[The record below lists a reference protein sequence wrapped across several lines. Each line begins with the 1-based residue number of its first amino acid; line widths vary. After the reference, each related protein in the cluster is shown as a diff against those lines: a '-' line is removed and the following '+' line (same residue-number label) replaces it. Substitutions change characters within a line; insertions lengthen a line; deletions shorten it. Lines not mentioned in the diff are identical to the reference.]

1 MASIKVF
8 ILGFRRGTKSQYPSQ
23 VILRIDNVVDYKEA
37 SKYIGY
43 KVVYKD
49 SNGNIYRGK
58 IVRLHGRKGL
68 VRAVFK
74 PNLPG
79 QAIGGVGEL
88 IS

>member
-1 MASIKVF
+1 MKSIKVF
-8 ILGFRRGTKSQYPSQ
+8 ILGFRRGPKSQYPNQ
-23 VILRIDNVVDYKEA
+23 VILRIDNVVNYKDA

-43 KVVYKD
+43 RVVYKD
-49 SNGNIYRGK
+49 SNGNIYKGK

-79 QAIGGVGEL
+79 QAIGGVAEL

>member
-1 MASIKVF
+1 
-8 ILGFRRGTKSQYPSQ
+8 LG
-23 VILRIDNVVDYKEA
+23 IDNVIDYNEA
-37 SKYIGY
+37 SKCIGY
-43 KVVYKD
+43 KVVYRD
-49 SNGNIYRGK
+49 SNGNVYRGK

-79 QAIGGVGEL
+79 QAIGGVAEL

>member
-8 ILGFRRGTKSQYPSQ
+8 ILGFRKGTRSQYPGQ
-23 VILRIDNVVDYKEA
+23 VILRIDNVVSYKEA
-37 SKYIGY
+37 SKYIGC

-49 SNGNIYRGK
+49 SKGNVYKGK

-79 QAIGGVGEL
+79 QAIGGIGEL